1 VTFALAVACAC
12 WAVTLAALFLFLERQ
27 NRWHVEAEERAAK
40 ERSDLLE
47 RVMEAE
53 ERARKERSELLER
66 IMEPDY
72 TKLVQ
77 ARVAVQYGA
86 DIKRSL
92 EEMTAN
98 AGREQ
103 EEVGR

>member
-1 VTFALAVACAC
+1 MNLALVMLAVC
-12 WAVTLAALFLFLERQ
+12 WFLTLAAFFLHVERQ
-27 NRWHVEAEERAAK
+27 ERWRARSEERAKA
-40 ERSDLLE
+40 ERT
-47 RVMEAE
+47 
-53 ERARKERSELLER
+53 ELLER